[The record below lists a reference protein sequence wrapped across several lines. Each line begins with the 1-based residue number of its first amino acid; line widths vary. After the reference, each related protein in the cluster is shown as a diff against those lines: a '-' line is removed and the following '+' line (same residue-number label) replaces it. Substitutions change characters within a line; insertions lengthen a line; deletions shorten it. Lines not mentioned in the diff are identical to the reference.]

1 MLISDT
7 ELLLKYLSQKDNR
20 AYRHL
25 YSVYY
30 TELKSLA
37 YYYVKD
43 EHVAADLVQEVFV
56 SLLEVS
62 YRFTTAD
69 EVKYF
74 LYSAL
79 KNKCISYYRK
89 QKVRDKYKLSVL
101 RSNNQL
107 EHFWEKV
114 LEEDVYAHLMAA
126 IDTLPPQCR
135 LVMQLSLE
143 GLKISEIAAQ
153 LHISEETVKD
163 HKKNGKRK
171 LLQLLD
177 NPFLCVLISFL

>member
-7 ELLLKYLSQKDNR
+7 ELLLKYLAQKDNR

-25 YSVYY
+25 YTVYY
-30 TELKSLA
+30 TALKALA
-37 YYYVKD
+37 YSYVKN
-43 EHVAADLVQEVFV
+43 EQTAADIVQEVFV

-62 YRFTTAD
+62 YCFKTAE

-79 KNKCISYYRK
+79 RNKCISYYRK
-89 QKVRDKYKLSVL
+89 QKVRDKYRREVL
-101 RSNNQL
+101 AAGEHT

-143 GLKISEIAAQ
+143 GLKVSEIAAQ
-153 LHISEETVKD
+153 LHIAEETVKD
-163 HKKNGKRK
+163 HKKRGKRK
-171 LLQLLD
+171 LSRLLD
-177 NPFLCVLISFL
+177 NPFLCLLISFL

>member
-1 MLISDT
+1 MQISDT
-7 ELLLKYLSQKDNR
+7 GLLLTYLSQKDNR
-20 AYRHL
+20 AYGHL

-30 TELKSLA
+30 TALKTVA
-37 YYYVKD
+37 CYYVKD
-43 EHVAADLVQEVFV
+43 EEVAADLVQEVFV

-62 YRFTTAD
+62 HRFETAD

-79 KNKCISYYRK
+79 KNRCISYFRK
-89 QKVRDKYKLSVL
+89 QKVRNKYRQAVL
-101 RSNNQL
+101 HSGEQL

-135 LVMQLSLE
+135 LVMLFSLE
-143 GLKISEIAAQ
+143 GLKASEIASK

-163 HKKNGKRK
+163 HKKNGRRK
-171 LLQLLD
+171 LLRLLD
-177 NPFLCVLISFL
+177 NPFLCILISSL

>member
-1 MLISDT
+1 MTGVQTCALPIS
-7 ELLLKYLSQKDNR
+7 
-20 AYRHL
+20 
-25 YSVYY
+25 
-30 TELKSLA
+30 
-37 YYYVKD
+37 
-43 EHVAADLVQEVFV
+43 
-56 SLLEVS
+56 
-62 YRFTTAD
+62 
-69 EVKYF
+69 
-74 LYSAL
+74 L

-89 QKVRDKYKLSVL
+89 QKVRDKYCREVL
-101 RSNNQL
+101 YIGEHL

-126 IDTLPPQCR
+126 IETLPPQCR

-171 LLQLLD
+171 LSQLLD
-177 NPFLCVLISFL
+177 NPFLCLLISSL

>member
-1 MLISDT
+1 MLILDT
-7 ELLLKYLSQKDNR
+7 GLLLKYLAQKDNR

-30 TELKSLA
+30 SALKALA
-37 YYYVKD
+37 FYYVKD
-43 EHVAADLVQEVFV
+43 EQVAAVMVQEFFFSFLLV
-56 SLLEVS
+56 SH
-62 YRFTTAD
+62 RFETAD
-69 EVKYF
+69 DVTYF

-89 QKVRDKYKLSVL
+89 QKVRDKYCREVL
-101 RSNNQL
+101 YIGEHL

-126 IDTLPPQCR
+126 IETLPPQCR

-171 LLQLLD
+171 LSQLLD
-177 NPFLCVLISFL
+177 NPFLCLLISSL

>member
-1 MLISDT
+1 MLISDSG
-7 ELLLKYLSQKDNR
+7 LLLKYLAQKDNR

-25 YSVYY
+25 FSVYY
-30 TELKSLA
+30 TALNSLA
-37 YYYVKD
+37 CHYVKD
-43 EHVAADLVQEVFV
+43 EQAAADLVQEVFV
-56 SLLEVS
+56 SLLES
-62 YRFTTAD
+62 SRRFEEVD

-79 KNKCISYYRK
+79 KNRCISYYRK
-89 QKVRDKYKLSVL
+89 QKVRDKYKQVVL
-101 RSNNQL
+101 RDGDLSEQ
-107 EHFWEKV
+107 FWEKV
-114 LEEDVYAHLMAA
+114 LEEDVYAHLMSA

-135 LVMQLSLE
+135 LVMRLSLE

-171 LLQLLD
+171 LARLLD
-177 NPFLCVLISFL
+177 NPFLCLLISSL